1 MTSQIKV
8 PILMY
13 HALVEKRTPHLNRVH
28 ITVELFKQ
36 QMEWLAAKGY
46 QAIIIDD
53 MLKNFA
59 AKKNTQKYCVITFDD
74 GYLSLY
80 KYALPLLK
88 QYGFA
93 ATLYLSTAAVGENDF
108 KKLPSLNSKTLPVD
122 DKPLCWDEIKEMSN
136 NGWAIESHSVSHADN
151 SQLTAAQLIHEITDS
166 KKIIEQQLQKPV
178 LHYAFP
184 FGKYNAASLKLIKET
199 GYKTATTVH
208 AGLCTA
214 KSNLYRLP
222 RLEMNVDDT
231 LSSFIKKIETG
242 FISPKEKI
250 RSSARN
256 ILFSNPKV
264 KDISKKFFKKGI
276 N

>member
-13 HALVEKRTPHLNRVH
+13 HALVEKRTTHLNRVH

-46 QAIIIDD
+46 QAITIDD

-88 QYGFA
+88 QYGFS

-108 KKLPSLNSKTLPVD
+108 KKLPSLNLNTLPVN
-122 DKPLCWDEIKEMSN
+122 DKPLTWDEIKEMSK

-151 SQLTAAQLIHEITDS
+151 SQLTAAQLIYEITES

-184 FGKYNAASLKLIKET
+184 FGKYNAASLKIIKDA
-199 GYKTATTVH
+199 GYKTSATVH
-208 AGLCTA
+208 AGLCTS
-214 KSNLYRLP
+214 KNNLYRLP
-222 RLEMNVDDT
+222 RLEMNADDT
-231 LSSFIKKIETG
+231 VSSFIKKIETG
-242 FISPKEKI
+242 FVSPKEKL

-256 ILFSNPKV
+256 IIFSNPKV

>member
-1 MTSQIKV
+1 
-8 PILMY
+8 MY
-13 HALVEKRTPHLNRVH
+13 HALVEKRTAHLNRVH
-28 ITVELFKQ
+28 ITVESFKQ

-46 QAIIIDD
+46 QAITIDD
-53 MLKNFA
+53 MLKNFTE
-59 AKKNTQKYCVITFDD
+59 KNNGQKHCVITFDD

-93 ATLYLSTAAVGENDF
+93 ATLYLTTAAVGENDF
-108 KKLPSLNSKTLPVD
+108 KNLPSLNPKTLPVD
-122 DKPLCWDEIKEMSN
+122 DKPLTWNEIKAMSD

-151 SQLTAAQLIHEITDS
+151 SQLTAAELIHEITTS

-184 FGKYNAASLKLIKET
+184 FGKYNAVSLKIIKEA
-199 GYKTATTVH
+199 GYKTAATVH
-208 AGLCTA
+208 AGLCTS
-214 KSNLYRLP
+214 KNNLYRLP
-222 RLEMNVDDT
+222 RLEMNADDSI
-231 LSSFIKKIETG
+231 SSFIKKIETG
-242 FISPKEKI
+242 FVSPKEKL

-264 KDISKKFFKKGI
+264 KDLSKKIFKKGI

>member
-13 HALVEKRTPHLNRVH
+13 HALVEKRTTHLNRVH

-46 QAIIIDD
+46 EVVTIDD

-59 AKKNTQKYCVITFDD
+59 VKKNTQKYCVITFDD

-80 KYALPLLK
+80 KYALPLLR
-88 QYGFA
+88 QYKFA

-108 KKLPSLNSKTLPVD
+108 KKLPSLNFKTLPAN
-122 DKPLCWDEIKEMSN
+122 DKPLAWDEIKEMSN
-136 NGWAIESHSVSHADN
+136 NGWTIESHSVSHADN
-151 SQLTAAQLIHEITDS
+151 SQLTAPQLIHEITES
-166 KKIIEQQLQKPV
+166 KKIIEWQLQKPV

-184 FGKYNAASLKLIKET
+184 FGKYNTISLKLVKEA

-208 AGLCTA
+208 AGLCTS
-214 KSNLYRLP
+214 KNDLYRLP
-222 RLEMNVDDT
+222 RLEINADDS

-242 FISPKEKI
+242 FVSPKEKL
-250 RSSARN
+250 RSSARD
-256 ILFSNPKV
+256 ILFSNSKV
-264 KDISKKFFKKGI
+264 KDISKKLFKKGI

>member
-1 MTSQIKV
+1 MTSQVKV

-13 HALVEKRTPHLNRVH
+13 HALVEKRTAHLNRVH

-36 QMEWLAAKGY
+36 QIGWLAAKGY
-46 QAIIIDD
+46 KAVTIDD
-53 MLKNFA
+53 MLKNFG
-59 AKKNTQKYCVITFDD
+59 AKKNIQKYCVITFDD

-108 KKLPSLNSKTLPVD
+108 EKLPSLNPKTLPAN
-122 DKPLCWDEIKEMSN
+122 DKPLTWNEIKEMSD

-151 SQLTAAQLIHEITDS
+151 SQLTAAQLIHEITES
-166 KKIIEQQLQKPV
+166 KKIIEQQLKKPV

-184 FGKYNAASLKLIKET
+184 FGKYNAGSLKLLKEA

-208 AGLCTA
+208 AGLCTS
-214 KSNLYRLP
+214 KNNLYRLP
-222 RLEMNVDDT
+222 RLEMNADDS

-242 FISPKEKI
+242 FISSKEKL

-256 ILFSNPKV
+256 ILFNNPKV
-264 KDISKKFFKKGI
+264 KDISKKFFKRGI

>member
-1 MTSQIKV
+1 MTNQIKIPV
-8 PILMY
+8 LMY
-13 HALVEKRTPHLNRVH
+13 HALVEKRTAQLNRVH

-46 QAIIIDD
+46 QAVTIDD
-53 MLKNFA
+53 MLKNFT
-59 AKKNTQKYCVITFDD
+59 AKKTTQKYCVITFDD

-88 QYGFA
+88 QYEFA

-108 KKLPSLNSKTLPVD
+108 KNLPGLNPKTLPLN
-122 DKPLCWDEIKEMSN
+122 DKPLSWDEIKEMSN

-151 SQLTAAQLIHEITDS
+151 SQLSATQLVHEITES

-184 FGKYNAASLKLIKET
+184 FGKYNAASLKIIKDA
-199 GYKTATTVH
+199 GYKTAATVH
-208 AGLCTA
+208 AGLCTS
-214 KSNLYRLP
+214 KNNLYRLP
-222 RLEMNVDDT
+222 RLEMNADDSV
-231 LSSFIKKIETG
+231 SSFIKKIETG
-242 FISPKEKI
+242 FISPKEKL

-264 KDISKKFFKKGI
+264 KDLSKRIFKKGI